1 MRMCVWVC
9 ANTHTHVDCMLGHP
23 RCLQEENK
31 VHQSRSRGPRRGQS
45 IRKSNQPWADSRGS
59 TWGLGDARPAAQ
71 TLSPGLETP
80 GGGPPRTPAPR
91 APRRAPRRLRGQV
104 GGGTVFKTPGARAAH
119 TPGQRKTL
127 GAESHCSRLSL
138 TIIVPFLGENGRKSQ
153 ESFEESHLS
162 FYMK

>member
-1 MRMCVWVC
+1 MGARHAHRPHEPLVELRAGCV
-9 ANTHTHVDCMLGHP
+9 A
-23 RCLQEENK
+23 
-31 VHQSRSRGPRRGQS
+31 
-45 IRKSNQPWADSRGS
+45 KSG
-59 TWGLGDARPAAQ
+59 
-71 TLSPGLETP
+71 
-80 GGGPPRTPAPR
+80 
-91 APRRAPRRLRGQV
+91 V
-104 GGGTVFKTPGARAAH
+104 GTVFKTPGARAAH